1 MNSEYPIRLS
11 PPWSYQV
18 LFLILSVLGT
28 FCCAAEDRIIDIAGN
43 KQLFIDDALI
53 ASSENIAFHVN
64 PPVKTGET
72 TLAPDKPWESASL
85 NWFSVMEDDGKFR
98 MWYECYDIEGWPTP
112 DDTSFCYAE
121 SKDGV
126 HWEKPALGLYDYQG
140 SRDTNILFRQIG
152 PGGARSRVH
161 GAGVFKDP
169 AAPPEARYK
178 AVSQGMFRGYAPPYR
193 VAGMVSPDGWH
204 WTRLSK
210 PICDVFADSQYSGW
224 WDAAAGHYVLLGR
237 VSGHGRAIGRSENP
251 AFDTFPPLTLALQ
264 TEAEVFPDADLY
276 NPAALHYPH
285 ADSVYFMFPSLYSH
299 STDTLDIH
307 LAVSRDGIHW
317 SWPEQGKPFVA
328 LGDAGSFDSGS
339 LYMGQGM
346 IRSGN
351 EIWMYYSGSS
361 LKHNETELDAL
372 VKPENRRIFSRVVCR
387 LDGFVSIDAG
397 EETGRFLTLPLKFEG
412 AKLEVNLKTR
422 AGGEVRIGLRDA
434 SGREVPGHTLEDC
447 IPIAG
452 DHVAKVVTWGIGTDL
467 PTCADTPV
475 RLDVSMKNASLY
487 AFQFVP

>member
-1 MNSEYPIRLS
+1 M
-11 PPWSYQV
+11 
-18 LFLILSVLGT
+18 G
-28 FCCAAEDRIIDIAGN
+28 
-43 KQLFIDDALI
+43 K
-53 ASSENIAFHVN
+53 
-64 PPVKTGET
+64 
-72 TLAPDKPWESASL
+72 L

-112 DDTSFCYAE
+112 DDTFSVMRNQRMAFTGKSPHSVCTTIRF
-121 SKDGV
+121 
-126 HWEKPALGLYDYQG
+126 
-140 SRDTNILFRQIG
+140 RDTNILFRNRL
-152 PGGARSRVH
+152 GGARSRVH

-178 AVSQGMFRGYAPPYR
+178 AVSQGMFTGYDPPYR

-317 SWPEQGKPFVA
+317 SWPEQGKPLLLWA
-328 LGDAGSFDSGS
+328 MPILRLGS